1 MKSAKDFLFSRESR
15 KADTVLNVAGIPIG
29 GRDIV
34 VAAGPC
40 AVESEGQLLETA
52 RAVRRAG
59 AAVLRGGAYKPR
71 SSPYSFQGLEEKGM
85 EILKTVKEKTG
96 MPVVTEIMS
105 IEDAKRYS
113 GMVDIMQV
121 GARNAQNFSLLK
133 CLGALGAPVFLKN
146 GIGNTTEEWLMASEY
161 ILSGGNRN
169 VILCYRGIRTIE
181 TGTRFAMDVG
191 AIASVKRRSHL
202 PVAADPSHA
211 AGNRN
216 YVAALAFAAV
226 AAGADMLEIE
236 VHPNPEN
243 ALSDRE
249 QQLDFGEFRELMHG
263 LEAVAKALGRRIY
276 KLGD

>member
-59 AAVLRGGAYKPR
+59 AAVLRGGAYTPR
-71 SSPYSFQGLEEKGM
+71 SSPYSFQVLEEKGM

-105 IEDAKRYS
+105 IEDAKRYA

-236 VHPNPEN
+236 VHPDPEN

-249 QQLDFGEFRELMHG
+249 QQLDFGEFGELMHG
-263 LEAVAKALGRRIY
+263 LDAVAKALGRRIY
-276 KLGD
+276 RLGD